1 MVVECNIISS
11 IWWYNSDRC
20 CLEGGRNPLEIPSS
34 GPQADLACAQ
44 TKSGQG
50 ELFVFE
56 MCKKFVTF
64 RTLFNC
70 KMLCLQWTY
79 EVDTDNFILKHL
91 NLIVKLFSADESNLC
106 PAQSPVSLIL
116 HSRQY
121 LEICISLTVITTIT
135 LGLSMSGLQHIPVL
149 MTLLLGSFEN
159 NNTNEI
165 NYTTCMKFWFLTT
178 TVYFAKMGL
187 KQYES
192 TGLNG
197 LIKST

>member
-56 MCKKFVTF
+56 MCKWFVTF
-64 RTLFNC
+64 STLLTAKCCFHT
-70 KMLCLQWTY
+70 QWPY
-79 EVDTDNFILKHL
+79 DNFILKHL
-91 NLIVKLFSADESNLC
+91 NLIVKLYSADESNLW
-106 PAQSPVSLIL
+106 PAQTPVSLIL

-187 KQYES
+187 KPYES

>member
-1 MVVECNIISS
+1 MT
-11 IWWYNSDRC
+11 IW
-20 CLEGGRNPLEIPSS
+20 G
-34 GPQADLACAQ
+34 
-44 TKSGQG
+44 T
-50 ELFVFE
+50 
-56 MCKKFVTF
+56 
-64 RTLFNC
+64 
-70 KMLCLQWTY
+70 
-79 EVDTDNFILKHL
+79 EVYFILKHL
-91 NLIVKLFSADESNLC
+91 DLYVKLFSADESNFC
-106 PAQSPVSLIL
+106 PAQTPVSPIL

-159 NNTNEI
+159 TTNEI